1 MRYKETMM
9 PRVLVGLF
17 IVNLT
22 LVAQDGLLHVVV
34 LEGDGAINNIR
45 LPRAKGPIIRVEDAN
60 NQGVAGAIV
69 TFLLPAS
76 GAGAFFGDG
85 GRSLTMTTDDRG
97 EVVARGLHANRIAGT
112 FQIRVSASRGGQIA
126 AASITQT
133 NVDPGSR
140 TSSRKIALL
149 AILGGAVAV
158 GAAVAVHGGKAT
170 SASPAPSVTTVVPG
184 IPTFG
189 GPQ

>member
-45 LPRAKGPIIRVEDAN
+45 LPRAKEPIIRVEDAN

-76 GAGAFFGDG
+76 GAGAFFGGG
-85 GRSLTMTTDDRG
+85 GRKPKMT
-97 EVVARGLHANRIAGT
+97 
-112 FQIRVSASRGGQIA
+112 
-126 AASITQT
+126 
-133 NVDPGSR
+133 
-140 TSSRKIALL
+140 K
-149 AILGGAVAV
+149 
-158 GAAVAVHGGKAT
+158 
-170 SASPAPSVTTVVPG
+170 
-184 IPTFG
+184 G
-189 GPQ
+189 GPRGVGKGD

>member
-45 LPRAKGPIIRVEDAN
+45 LPRAKEPIIRVEDAN

-133 NVDPGSR
+133 NVDPGSVSYTHLR
-140 TSSRKIALL
+140 AHETRHDL
-149 AILGGAVAV
+149 
-158 GAAVAVHGGKAT
+158 
-170 SASPAPSVTTVVPG
+170 
-184 IPTFG
+184 
-189 GPQ
+189 

>member
-1 MRYKETMM
+1 MM

-34 LEGDGAINNIR
+34 LEGGGAINNIR
-45 LPRAKGPIIRVEDAN
+45 LPRAKEPIIRVEDAN

-158 GAAVAVHGGKAT
+158 GVVVAVHGGKAT
-170 SASPAPSVTTVVPG
+170 SASPAPSVTIVVPG